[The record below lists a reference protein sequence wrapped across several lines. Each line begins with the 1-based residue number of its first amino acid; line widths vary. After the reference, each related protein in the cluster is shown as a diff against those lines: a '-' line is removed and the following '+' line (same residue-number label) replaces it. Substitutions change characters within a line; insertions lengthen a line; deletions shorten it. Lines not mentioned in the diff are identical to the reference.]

1 MVHLSLSRHG
11 QLILVPTWSICPCP
25 DMVNLSLSRHGQF
38 VLVPTCS
45 TCPCPDMVNLSLSR
59 HGQFVLLYPEEKTC
73 ELDNRVS
80 CPVTGGT
87 VSYHHPCIPYST
99 ILYVFRTSPIAQFS
113 TFSVALYISV
123 SCFRSYCEFRL
134 VQFICED
141 LSFATIFRQDLPV
154 VV

>member
-1 MVHLSLSRHG
+1 MTSLPIWRERRKHDDTVNMSLSSHGQFVLVLTWSTYPCPDMVHLSLSRYG
-11 QLILVPTWSICPCP
+11 QIVLVLSWSICPCP
-25 DMVNLSLSRHGQF
+25 DMVNLSLSRHGA
-38 VLVPTCS
+38 
-45 TCPCPDMVNLSLSR
+45 
-59 HGQFVLLYPEEKTC
+59 FVLLYPEEKTC

-99 ILYVFRTSPIAQFS
+99 ILYVFRISPIAQF
-113 TFSVALYISV
+113 F
-123 SCFRSYCEFRL
+123 CEFRL